1 MQTEFTIFSF
11 ALRNLRRK
19 PLRTAILI
27 AAIAILV
34 AALVFAL
41 SFVSRV
47 SSSVRLSSERL
58 GADILIV
65 PAGAR
70 GAADDVLLENKA
82 KSFYMDRS
90 VIEKL
95 KTIKGIDQL
104 THQTYLTTIQGLCCD
119 VPETVVVAFDQDTDF
134 VVKPWLIRKFGRKLQ
149 KGEALAGSES
159 AFNISVDLVD
169 VDKVLFGSIFK
180 VVGELDKTGTGLD
193 NALFINEENLNDILR
208 QGRTTLK
215 PDQISIVFA
224 KIKKGLDPY
233 KVAGEIEDTFVE
245 LDTMARKDIGKGII
259 TTLRDINQ
267 IFIFTMI
274 LISLL
279 SGFLTWAIF
288 SAIANERAR
297 EVGIMRAVG
306 AREAH
311 IVMIFLAEVVIIGSI
326 GSIIGIIGGTGLS
339 IVLAQSFTIMKSL
352 PMHLTM
358 MSRIGIAIIGFVI
371 GNAICIAGALAPI
384 RKIKKMEPL
393 MAIKKE

>member
-1 MQTEFTIFSF
+1 MQTGFTNYSF

-19 PLRTAILI
+19 PLRTAVLI
-27 AAIAILV
+27 AAITILV
-34 AALVFAL
+34 AALVFAF

-47 SSSVRLSSERL
+47 SSSVRLASERL

-70 GAADDVLLENKA
+70 GAASDVLLENKT
-82 KSFYMDRS
+82 KSFYMDRG
-90 VIEKL
+90 VLEKL
-95 KTIKGIDQL
+95 KTIKGLDQL
-104 THQTYLTTIQGLCCD
+104 TYQTYLTTIQGLCCD

-134 VVKPWLIRKFGRKLQ
+134 VVKPWLVKKFGRKLQ

-159 AFNISVDLVD
+159 ALNISLDLVD
-169 VDKVLFGSIFK
+169 VDKALFGSIFR

-193 NALFINEENLNDILR
+193 NALFINEEDLDDILR
-208 QGRTTLK
+208 QGKTTLK

-233 KVAGEIEDTFVE
+233 KVAGEIEDAFVE

-259 TTLRDINQ
+259 ATLRDINQ
-267 IFIFTMI
+267 IFIFTML

-306 AREAH
+306 ASESH
-311 IVMIFLAEVVIIGSI
+311 IVKVFLTEVVIIGCI
-326 GSIIGIIGGTGLS
+326 GSIIGIIGGTALS

-352 PMHLTM
+352 PMHLTV
-358 MSRIGIAIIGFVI
+358 MSRIGIAFVGFLL
-371 GNAICIAGALAPI
+371 GNSICIVGALAPI
-384 RKIKKMEPL
+384 RRLRKMEPL